1 MNPKIIAIS
10 VAPESTTQ
18 DDCQYCTG
26 KPVC

>member
-1 MNPKIIAIS
+1 MNPKILQIS
-10 VAPESTTQ
+10 LPTILVSH